1 MQRSRRE
8 RPWRRGARRTPRP
21 GGGGS
26 RTSVG
31 MRVRQKRDS
40 VTVGAVPDDYRTNH
54 PIVIAER
61 REAGPARWVR
71 PDRGATASQR
81 AALEGLFANYDKSA
95 APVVNIVAPVGSTNA
110 AAAANAAQDFAHI
123 ARDNGVPA
131 NRIMLASYQA
141 SAEEVSAPVRVM
153 FSAMRAQT
161 DKCGRWP
168 EDLMQTSENKHYADF
183 GCSYQ
188 NNVAAQI
195 ANPNDLLGAAQ
206 AVSDRRRQPR
216 DRDRRL
222 SGRRIR
228 LRREYRLL
236 TRAKFGGKGTMIK
249 SGVRQPG
256 RKRGSDTGDRGDA
269 GAAAGAAYLHPGIL
283 RDGRRRPA
291 DRAGRRRSPHG
302 QGPSQGPYGRCGDCD
317 RALQGGA
324 DAEPDH
330 PGVAQGA
337 EGDAPDPSTSSPNI
351 AIRRPRW
358 S

>member
-1 MQRSRRE
+1 MSGVQRMSDAAFKARATVA
-8 RPWRRGARRTPRP
+8 PARGARLVLAVAVAALLS
-21 GGGGS
+21 GCAW
-26 RTSVG
+26 
-31 MRVRQKRDS
+31 QKRDS

-54 PIVIAER
+54 PIVIAEK
-61 REAGPARWVR
+61 EEKLDLPVGAT
-71 PDRGATASQR
+71 DRGATASQR

-195 ANPNDLLGAAQ
+195 ANPNDLLGPRKQSPIDAANRETVIGDYQ
-206 AVSDRRRQPR
+206 VGESD
-216 DRDRRL
+216 
-222 SGRRIR
+222 
-228 LRREYRLL
+228 
-236 TRAKFGGKGTMIK
+236 FG
-249 SGVRQPG
+249 
-256 RKRGSDTGDRGDA
+256 
-269 GAAAGAAYLHPGIL
+269 
-283 RDGRRRPA
+283 
-291 DRAGRRRSPHG
+291 
-302 QGPSQGPYGRCGDCD
+302 
-317 RALQGGA
+317 
-324 DAEPDH
+324 E
-330 PGVAQGA
+330 
-337 EGDAPDPSTSSPNI
+337 NI
-351 AIRRPRW
+351 DF
-358 S
+358 